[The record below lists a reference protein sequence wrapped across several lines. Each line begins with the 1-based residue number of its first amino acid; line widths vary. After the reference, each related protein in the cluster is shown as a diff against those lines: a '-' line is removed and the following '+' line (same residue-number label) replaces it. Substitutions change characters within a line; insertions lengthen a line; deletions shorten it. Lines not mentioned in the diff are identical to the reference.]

1 MIFEIPGRLPGLNE
15 IIDAAKQGNGKYQPY
30 ALMKEK
36 YTEMIAW
43 IAKKLPSYEKVAL
56 VITWY
61 EPNSRRDPDNIMA
74 GQKFILDALVQ
85 AGVIP
90 NDSQKYIQ
98 GILHRFRV
106 DKQNPRVEVEIVDAM
121 SEPEKFEGQEMWD

>member
-1 MIFEIPGRLPGLNE
+1 MKFEIPGRLPSLNE
-15 IIDAAKQGNGKYQPY
+15 IIDAAKQGKGRYQPY
-30 ALMKEK
+30 ALMKEE
-36 YTEMIAW
+36 YTTMIGW
-43 IAKKLPSYEKVAL
+43 LAKKLPNFEKVAL
-56 VITWY
+56 IITWY

-98 GILHRFRV
+98 GILHRFDV
-106 DKQNPRVEVEIVDAM
+106 DRKNPRVKVEILDM
-121 SEPEKFEGQEMWD
+121 EKEPGDFEGQEDWD

>member
-1 MIFEIPGRLPGLNE
+1 MAFEILGRLPGLNE
-15 IIDAAKQGNGKYQPY
+15 IIEAAKQGKGKYQPY

-74 GQKFILDALVQ
+74 GQKFILDGLV
-85 AGVIP
+85 AAKVIP
-90 NDSQKYIQ
+90 NDNQKYIVS
-98 GILHRFRV
+98 IIHRFRV
-106 DKQNPRVEVEIVDAM
+106 DKQNPRVEVEIIDATKI
-121 SEPEKFEGQEMWD
+121 ENFEGQELWD

>member
-1 MIFEIPGRLPGLNE
+1 MKFEIPGRLPGLNE
-15 IIDAAKQGNGKYQPY
+15 IIDAAKQGKGRYQPY

-36 YTEMIAW
+36 YTEMITW
-43 IAKKLPSYEKVAL
+43 LAKKLPTYERVAL
-56 VITWY
+56 IITWH
-61 EPNSRRDPDNIMA
+61 EPDRRRDPDNIMA

-98 GILHRFRV
+98 GILHRFDV
-106 DKQNPRVEVEIVDAM
+106 DRKNPRVEVEILDM
-121 SEPEKFEGQEMWD
+121 EKEPGDFGGQEMWD